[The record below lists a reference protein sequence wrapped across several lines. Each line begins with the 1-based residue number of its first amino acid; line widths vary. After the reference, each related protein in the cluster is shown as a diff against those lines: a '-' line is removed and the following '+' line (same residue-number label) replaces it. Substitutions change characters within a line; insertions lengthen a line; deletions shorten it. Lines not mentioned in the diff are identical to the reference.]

1 MRRFIFIAVLLLL
14 SCAKKTVEIDLG
26 RINLPEVLTKVK
38 EANEGARSI
47 KGIASITIKTPDRSV
62 SFKQVTIVEESNLLY
77 LEAIAPF
84 GRTAGMVISD
94 GKKTYVILPEEKR
107 VFDNFKE
114 FDFSYIYPD
123 LPVKIT
129 INNLVNLLL
138 GRLPEGQMNEDSE
151 VQLSVKSNHIILTF
165 LNSGKEDSVLWV
177 NPINYRIEK
186 AKINLQGGVQANCEF
201 KDFKDIGSGVSFPTK
216 IELKLDRFS
225 ISVKYDEEVE
235 INGDLDKN
243 LFKPNQPLARIE
255 KKFQNLYN

>member
-1 MRRFIFIAVLLLL
+1 MILLLF
-14 SCAKKTVEIDLG
+14 SCAKKNVEIDLNQ
-26 RINLPEVLTKVK
+26 INLPEVLTKVK
-38 EANEGARSI
+38 EANGGARSI
-47 KGIASITIKTPDRSV
+47 RGLASITIKTPDRSV
-62 SFKQVTIVEESNLLY
+62 SFKQVTIVDESNLLH

-123 LPVKIT
+123 IPIKIT
-129 INNLVNLLL
+129 VNNLVNLLL
-138 GRLPEGQMNEDSE
+138 GRLPEGSMNEDLE
-151 VQLSVKSNHIILTF
+151 VRLSVKSSYLILTF
-165 LNSGKEDSVLWV
+165 LNSGKEDSILWV

-186 AKINLQGGVQANCEF
+186 AKINLQGGVQATCEF
-201 KDFKDIGSGVSFPTK
+201 KDFKDIGSGVSFPKK

-255 KKFQNLYN
+255 KKSQNLYN